1 MREIPCLTPEG
12 RAMDR
17 CPQTADALALYTGR
31 AALPPAER
39 LCVEAIA
46 STVLSRSENPIRDT
60 YADIS
65 WLVDRTLGA
74 EVAQL
79 KELLFAELLAQT
91 HKFQTATSE
100 ESIKSFADLTY
111 FLKITELSLFM
122 PALRSRMRGESLENR
137 LVSGIHTRLCDQIG
151 QFEDRYVRTILSRDT
166 AITHRNGRARHA
178 AINLARSF
186 CTQWEVAA
194 LVTRCGGILWPATER
209 EESSHSRKQYNHDYY
224 YLVNG
229 RKVPVQIKKSADN
242 SGYKNVVVITHY
254 DILRAMKKMPE
265 AHRINWEPNQNHQD
279 HEWPSPYRTEHTLHP
294 PRLDTI
300 GDMLVSEECL
310 RQQGKVDPELRTT
323 LNLASM
329 YVIARI
335 EEYAREH
342 NIL

>member
-1 MREIPCLTPEG
+1 MPH
-12 RAMDR
+12 
-17 CPQTADALALYTGR
+17 CPQTTEALALYQQR

-46 STVLSRSENPIRDT
+46 GAVLSRSENPIRDT
-60 YADIS
+60 YADLS
-65 WLVDRTLGA
+65 SLVDRTLGA
-74 EVAQL
+74 EVSQL

-91 HKFQTATSE
+91 RKFQNATSE

-122 PALRSRMRGESLENR
+122 PALRSRMRSEALDSG
-137 LVSGIHTRLCDQIG
+137 VVGGIHTRLCDQIA
-151 QFEDRYVRTILSRDT
+151 QFEHRYVRTMLSKDT
-166 AITHRNGRARHA
+166 SVAHRNGRARHA

-194 LVTRCGGILWPATER
+194 LVTRCGGMLWPATER
-209 EESSHSRKQYNHDYY
+209 EESNHARKQYNHDYY

-229 RKVPVQIKKSADN
+229 HKVPVQIKKSADS
-242 SGYKNVVVITHY
+242 SGYKNIVVITHY
-254 DILRAMKKMPE
+254 DILRAMNRMPE
-265 AHRINWEPNQNHQD
+265 AHRINWQPHRDHQD
-279 HEWPSPYRTEHTLHP
+279 HEWPSPYRTEHTINP

-300 GDMLVSEECL
+300 GDMLVSEEQL
-310 RQQGKVDPELRTT
+310 RQQGRVDPELRTT